1 MVVLQLLTP
10 SGSTY
15 SLLNPLPWLS
25 MLVLTT
31 TVCKIILDTSKH
43 SLLPNLFLSLLPPFL
58 PFPISLVLFLLLCMQ
73 PASSSPS
80 QNIVFSLRTSHTV
93 RLSTLTLA
101 VRASSLKPC
110 SHTATSHVTCC
121 VVLLLLD
128 DMTGGGANIIGGG
141 GGSSSGGG

>member
-31 TVCKIILDTSKH
+31 TVCKIILDTSNH
-43 SLLPNLFLSLLPPFL
+43 SLLPNLFLSLSPPFL
-58 PFPISLVLFLLLCMQ
+58 PFPISLVLFLLLCVQ

-80 QNIVFSLRTSHTV
+80 QNLTKICLFLTHLSHCHTFNSNPRGKSELVKALFTHCNSTRHLLR
-93 RLSTLTLA
+93 R
-101 VRASSLKPC
+101 
-110 SHTATSHVTCC
+110 
-121 VVLLLLD
+121 VVVAGRHD
-128 DMTGGGANIIGGG
+128 WRRCKHHWWGRR
-141 GGSSSGGG
+141 